1 METMSKYGAK
11 KTTIDGIT
19 FSSKAEANRYLQLIM
34 LGKAKKITDL
44 QLQVKYE
51 LAPSVV
57 IQGRKRPPI
66 RYVADFVYMQDGK
79 QVTEDVKGMETP
91 VYRLK
96 RHLMATVHGIEI
108 LETR

>member
-1 METMSKYGAK
+1 
-11 KTTIDGIT
+11 
-19 FSSKAEANRYLQLIM
+19 M

-79 QVTEDVKGMETP
+79 RVVEDVKGMLTP
-91 VYRLK
+91 VYKLK

>member
-1 METMSKYGAK
+1 MSKYGAK

-34 LGKAKKITDL
+34 LGKAKKITEL

-79 QVTEDVKGMETP
+79 RVTEDVKGMETP